1 MNFCAI
7 GEREDSVGSNRAI
20 AAGHTPGRGRWP
32 WRRCQ
37 RHCASPQAS
46 RRAWAIGRRPT
57 IALRSA
63 MALIQR
69 RQLAASSEGRQSRAR
84 QMQAS
89 KSSCRQATAL
99 GSSRPRAATISSRS
113 RRASADTPGPPP
125 RPSPLFG
132 QHSDEILA
140 DYGYT
145 ARGHRGAARARHHPL
160 SKRAFGADRRP
171 PGFAASL

>member
-1 MNFCAI
+1 
-7 GEREDSVGSNRAI
+7 
-20 AAGHTPGRGRWP
+20 
-32 WRRCQ
+32 
-37 RHCASPQAS
+37 
-46 RRAWAIGRRPT
+46 
-57 IALRSA
+57 
-63 MALIQR
+63 
-69 RQLAASSEGRQSRAR
+69 
-84 QMQAS
+84 MQAS

-145 ARGHRGAARARHHPL
+145 AEDIAALRGRGIIR
-160 SKRAFGADRRP
+160 
-171 PGFAASL
+171 